1 MLTTILFQIVSSLAP
16 AVQPVYPRAP
26 GHGPGTNL
34 QKALEERNAVCY
46 LAGGP
51 CGSLYWAQREKIC
64 DSPLFVGDLVC
75 AN

>member
-1 MLTTILFQIVSSLAP
+1 MIFPEIASCLVP

-34 QKALEERNAVCY
+34 QKALEEWNAVRY

-51 CGSLYWAQREKIC
+51 CGSLYWAQREKFC
-64 DSPLFVGDLVC
+64 GCLPFVGDLVF

>member
-34 QKALEERNAVCY
+34 QKALEEWNAVCH

-51 CGSLYWAQREKIC
+51 CGSLYWAQSENYC
-64 DSPLFVGDLVC
+64 DFPLFVGDLVC

>member
-1 MLTTILFQIVSSLAP
+1 MIFPEIASCLVP

-26 GHGPGTNL
+26 GHGSGTNL
-34 QKALEERNAVCY
+34 QKAVEEWNAVCY

-51 CGSLYWAQREKIC
+51 CGFLYWAQREKIC